1 MRKDNISTI
10 WKWKNLINI
19 GNEKFEQQK
28 LHHKLGY
35 PVLVMQSTELILH
48 HVAKVHA
55 MIVSPNGL
63 QQRAYL
69 LRFTLFPG
77 LFSHNHPLLFLLC
90 RHCSPTTRKQSRHP
104 GRTKETMFKRKIK
117 FATKIH
123 LSNLRKLRWKEET
136 MNPQH
141 DDPLSVVTIV

>member
-69 LRFTLFPG
+69 LRVTLFQG